1 MDENANTIL
10 ITVMIEKEGSRI
22 IEFPVEGIQVNNL
35 KDKYELTF
43 ESDEVIELKFI
54 GEQTTLDQLDITNAV
69 SIDLQDCK
77 STGEYEVLVSIEVP
91 DGVELEKQ
99 PTIKVKLTEKE
110 DETDQKA
117 DKKSDSTQEKS
128 EK

>member
-1 MDENANTIL
+1 MQFRL
-10 ITVMIEKEGSRI
+10 ICRTV
-22 IEFPVEGIQVNNL
+22 NL
-35 KDKYELTF
+35 
-43 ESDEVIELKFI
+43 
-54 GEQTTLDQLDITNAV
+54 Q
-69 SIDLQDCK
+69 
-77 STGEYEVLVSIEVP
+77 EYEVPVSIEVP